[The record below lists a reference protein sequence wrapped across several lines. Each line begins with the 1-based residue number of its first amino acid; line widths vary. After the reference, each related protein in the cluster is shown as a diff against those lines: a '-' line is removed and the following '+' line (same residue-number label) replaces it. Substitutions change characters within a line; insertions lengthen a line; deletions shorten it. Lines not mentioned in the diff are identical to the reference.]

1 MGDGSSKAGWAGGG
15 FVSFLTVIGAW
26 VYFFSRADSFWEF
39 IGAFFQGLFWPA
51 FMVYELF
58 VALSG

>member
-1 MGDGSSKAGWAGGG
+1 MGDRGAGAGAAGGG
-15 FVSFLTVIGAW
+15 FVYFLTIIGAW
-26 VYFFSRADSFWEF
+26 VYFFSRADAFWEF